1 VAKSDQPDWTNPGSR
16 KEPRSIF
23 PWIIAGVVVALIII
37 SLLLVGRQPPPPA
50 PPSPDGAALAPA
62 ADYAK
67 DLAISNLHMSES
79 STLSGAKQTYIDG
92 NITNH
97 GSQTLAGITVQVAFR
112 DFTGKIG
119 QKNTMPLALIR
130 THQPYIDVQPV
141 SAAPIAPNQTREF
154 RLIFDHVTNEWNQQY
169 PEIRVIA
176 VQTK

>member
-37 SLLLVGRQPPPPA
+37 SLLLVGRQPPPPT
-50 PPSPDGAALAPA
+50 PPSPSGAALAPA
-62 ADYAK
+62 AAYAK
-67 DLAISNLHMSES
+67 DLDISNLHMSES

-92 NITNH
+92 NITNK
-97 GSQTLAGITVQVAFR
+97 GTQTLAAITVQVAFH

-119 QKNTMPLALIR
+119 QKSTMPLALIR
-130 THQPYIDVQPV
+130 TRQPYIDVEPV
-141 SAAPIAPNQTREF
+141 SAAPIGPGQTREF